1 MTRSATWES
10 VCVPAPLLALPS
22 ITLGGWLLL
31 VLAALLIG
39 FSKTAI
45 AGVGSIAV
53 ALTALALPAR
63 ESTGAVLP
71 MLIFGDLLA
80 IALYRR
86 HADWTVIWRLL
97 PGLLPGLAIGWL
109 FMRWAD
115 DTVMR
120 TSIGLILLVM
130 VALQLW
136 QRRASQ
142 SGQNGSSQK
151 QSGQNQSA
159 AAQSP
164 GDAVGSPGLSRALA
178 TGVVG
183 AAAGFTTMTA
193 NSSGPIITI
202 YLILAGLSML
212 RMLGTMAWFFF
223 LVNLSK
229 IPIYMAHGLFSARS
243 LAFDT
248 AVAPAVVAGAL
259 AGRWLFHHIPQKL
272 FDAMVIALTGLAAL
286 LLLR

>member
-1 MTRSATWES
+1 MTRAATWES

-22 ITLGGWLLL
+22 ITLAGWLLL

-86 HADWTVIWRLL
+86 HADWAVIWRLL

-136 QRRASQ
+136 QRRANQ
-142 SGQNGSSQK
+142 GGQN
-151 QSGQNQSA
+151 QSGQNQSG
-159 AAQSP
+159 AAQFP

-223 LVNLSK
+223 LVNLIKVPFS
-229 IPIYMAHGLFSARS
+229 IQLGLITPASLVLNLWLLPAIGVGGWLGAR
-243 LAFDT
+243 LIKRMDQRQFE
-248 AVAPAVVAGAL
+248 
-259 AGRWLFHHIPQKL
+259 
-272 FDAMVIALTGLAAL
+272 LAAL
-286 LLLR
+286 ALSAVAATLLLV